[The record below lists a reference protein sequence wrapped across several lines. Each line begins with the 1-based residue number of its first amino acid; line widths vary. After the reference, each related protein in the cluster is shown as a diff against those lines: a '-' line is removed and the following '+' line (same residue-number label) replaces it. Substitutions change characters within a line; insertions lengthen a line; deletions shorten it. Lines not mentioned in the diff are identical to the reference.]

1 MKIKLLFMVLMF
13 LITFTLF
20 SCNQEEKPNNE
31 DDIIEDG
38 TEDGPTSDEKDE
50 EVFLFEDTF
59 LTEPVYDGSDV
70 LVSRVVTNEVG
81 THIEVDGSPF
91 LYVGAQIRVDAFM
104 NCDKLNFEEVEY
116 LFAEA
121 AKLGVPSVQVPVEWA
136 KLEVEQDVFE
146 YSYLFNI
153 LHLANKYDLKIELL
167 WFGTNMCGDTHSYTV
182 PNYILK
188 DGKTYPKFDATRT
201 GEFWNYYGIMWFLDF
216 DNPNLIARESNA
228 ITKMME
234 YIYEYDSTHGG
245 RKPVIGIQV
254 LNEAD
259 GFVRW
264 RIDEKTVI
272 SRETGEKMTYEE
284 GYQKVC
290 NSMNALGLAVKA
302 CKYQVY
308 TRANMTV
315 STGGN
320 VFTGTTLNDAPDFVK
335 MFNSL
340 EGIDIVGDDSYNSSV
355 KNIKGITRM
364 FATKLT
370 NNFAH
375 IAENDGSYGNTASL
389 ILATVSQHGGYSLYD
404 LITSPFYV
412 ANNSTNIDQGIILF
426 KKDSN
431 GKNIYNEFEY
441 KKHYATTQNIIAG
454 LKLASNPYG
463 VAPEDFIAFNIKN
476 DNPQSSLTQS
486 ISSTNVVVEFTTANG
501 AIGYAIDY
509 GTYMDVYVTEA
520 STIKVSNADVTMV
533 ATGTYTG
540 LVFNKEA
547 DVTPNSTIALAAD
560 TLYRIEY
567 TSTGKISSTTWD
579 YIGG

>member
-1 MKIKLLFMVLMF
+1 MKIKFLFVVLMF
-13 LITFTLF
+13 LITFTLV
-20 SCNQEEKPNNE
+20 SCNNDEQSGNE
-31 DDIIEDG
+31 DDITDG
-38 TEDGPTSDEKDE
+38 GSDVLTPDKNKD

-59 LTEPVYDGSDV
+59 LTDPVYDGSEV

-81 THIEVDGSPF
+81 THIEVEGNPF
-91 LYVGAQIRVDAFM
+91 LYIGAQIRVDAFM
-104 NCDKLNFEEVEY
+104 NCDKLNYEEVEY

-121 AKLGVPSVQVPVEWA
+121 AKLGVPSIQVPVEWA
-136 KLEVEQDVFE
+136 KMEIEKDVFD
-146 YSYLFNI
+146 YSYLFNM
-153 LHLANKYDLKIELL
+153 LHLANKYNVKIELL
-167 WFGTNMCGDTHSYTV
+167 WFGTNMCGDSHSYTV

-216 DNPNLIARESNA
+216 DNPNLIERESNA

-234 YIYEYDSTHGG
+234 YVYEYDSTHGG

-259 GFVRW
+259 GFVRF
-264 RIDEKTVI
+264 RINEKTVI
-272 SRETGEKMTYEE
+272 SRETGEKMTFEE
-284 GYQKVC
+284 GYRKVC

-320 VFTGTTLNDAPDFVK
+320 VFTGSTLNDAPEFVK
-335 MFNSL
+335 MFYAL
-340 EGIDIVGDDSYNSSV
+340 EGIDIVGDDAYNASV
-355 KNIKGITRM
+355 KNIKGITKM
-364 FATKLT
+364 FNTKLE

-389 ILATVSQHGGYSLYD
+389 ILATVSQHGGYCLYD

-412 ANNSTNIDQGIILF
+412 ANNSANIDQGIILF
-426 KKDSN
+426 KKDAN
-431 GKNIYNEFEY
+431 GKNIYSEFEY
-441 KKHYATTQNIIAG
+441 KKHYALTQNIIDG

-463 VAPEDFIAFNIKN
+463 VTPEDFVAFNIKN
-476 DNPQSSLTQS
+476 DNPQDSVTQS
-486 ISSTNVVVEFTTANG
+486 ISSTNVIIEFKTETG

-509 GTYMDVYVTEA
+509 GTHLDVYVTDD
-520 STIKVSNADVTMV
+520 STITISNANVTLI
-533 ATGTYTG
+533 ATGTYKG
-540 LVFNKEA
+540 LDFNKTE
-547 DVTPNSTIALAAD
+547 DVTLGNTINLKAD

-567 TSTGKISSTTWD
+567 SSAGKIASTTWD